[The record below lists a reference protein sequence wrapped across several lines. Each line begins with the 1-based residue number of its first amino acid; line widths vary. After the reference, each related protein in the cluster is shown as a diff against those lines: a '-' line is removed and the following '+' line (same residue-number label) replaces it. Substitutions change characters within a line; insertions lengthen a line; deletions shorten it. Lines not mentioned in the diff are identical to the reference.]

1 MKKKFLVLSLAFML
15 VFSVTLAGCSGNGK
29 GDSASNDDPIADGTL
44 SVAVDDTYLPM
55 EFRDDQN
62 NLVGFDVD
70 LAKAIGEGLG
80 VKVDFTTV
88 AWDGIF
94 NGLTS
99 NQYEMIIAGTSI
111 TEERQK
117 TFNMSSPYTA
127 NGIVIVSR
135 NDGTP
140 AKTADDLKG
149 KKVGVQ
155 IETTSDYAAE
165 KMIENGTDMNLS
177 KFDAMLDAFT
187 ALEGKTID
195 YILTDKPVGQFYTSK
210 KPDVYSITSETL
222 SNEPIGI
229 TMRKNDTEFAQKIE
243 ETLQKL
249 RDNGKLAE
257 LSQKWFGEDI
267 TENINTE
274 LKDY

>member
-1 MKKKFLVLSLAFML
+1 M
-15 VFSVTLAGCSGNGK
+15 
-29 GDSASNDDPIADGTL
+29 
-44 SVAVDDTYLPM
+44 
-55 EFRDDQN
+55 
-62 NLVGFDVD
+62 
-70 LAKAIGEGLG
+70 
-80 VKVDFTTV
+80 
-88 AWDGIF
+88 
-94 NGLTS
+94 
-99 NQYEMIIAGTSI
+99 
-111 TEERQK
+111 
-117 TFNMSSPYTA
+117 
-127 NGIVIVSR
+127 
-135 NDGTP
+135 
-140 AKTADDLKG
+140 KG

>member
-1 MKKKFLVLSLAFML
+1 MKMKKKLVGVSVALML
-15 VFSVTLAGCSGNGK
+15 VASLTLAGCGGK
-29 GDSASNDDPIADGTL
+29 TAEDPLADGVLKIGTN
-44 SVAVDDTYLPM
+44 ATYVPF
-55 EFRDDQN
+55 EDRDEN
-62 NLVGFDVD
+62 NEMVGFDID
-70 LAKAIGEGLG
+70 MGNAIAEELG
-80 VKVDFTTV
+80 VKAEWVDTGF
-88 AWDGIF
+88 DGIF